1 MQLFYRKIAG
11 KNFAP
16 YFLLLQTKNIFNY
29 FLSAGRCLRFFVL
42 FIGCECLGLYAFVA
56 HFFVKETS
64 FAVEKGYGFVCL
76 LIFQSGNNPGF
87 FFLAQIKNRP
97 FSKAAIGRNK
107 SDQGIA

>member
-29 FLSAGRCLRFFVL
+29 LLSAGRRLRFFVL
-42 FIGCECLGLYAFVA
+42 FVGCECLSLYAFVA

-64 FAVEKGYGFVCL
+64 FAVEKVYGFVCL

-97 FSKAAIGRNK
+97 AARTVLKGVNGG
-107 SDQGIA
+107 QGIA